1 MGDAEKKNL
10 LEDVLHNEL
19 WKNPTINNIINS
31 TIVEYDI
38 RAAHLMAIR
47 ILYGDKLYE
56 KLASM
61 NKLAR
66 NIEIGN
72 MQAKDHSLTKK
83 LQDLLYR
90 FKLQFVKE
98 NNILINN
105 IIETTKDSLVLCQ
118 KIPTKTIIIV
128 DNVEVE
134 FRNKEGTYSSFYR
147 LDNKSVLYDS
157 LTGNLRIKG
166 ISEETVNNSDFVNK
180 YLKNLLNTI
189 ETNISVG
196 SIYCMSLMQEM
207 RRKYINS
214 DDISIYK
221 SLNHK
226 NKYLYQIGGEM
237 IETDVPIKREGANI
251 IKILNYKNFVMPL
264 MKTII

>member
-1 MGDAEKKNL
+1 MEKEEKTEL

-19 WKNPTINNIINS
+19 WKNITINNIINS

-38 RAAHLMAIR
+38 RSAHLMAVR
-47 ILYGDKLYE
+47 IIYGDKLYT

-72 MQAKDHSLTKK
+72 MQAKDKTLTKK

-98 NNILINN
+98 NGILINN

-118 KIPTKTIIIV
+118 KIPTKTIITIDGV
-128 DNVEVE
+128 DVE
-134 FRNKEGTYSSFYR
+134 FRNKETTYSSFYR
-147 LDNKSVLYDS
+147 LENKSVLYDS

-166 ISEETVNNSDFVNK
+166 INEETVNSSPFVNL

-196 SIYCMSLMQEM
+196 SIYCMKLMQQM
-207 RRKYINS
+207 RKKYISS
-214 DDISIYK
+214 DDINIYR

-226 NKYLYQIGGEM
+226 NRFVYQIGEEIVETNIP
-237 IETDVPIKREGANI
+237 IEKDGANL

-264 MKTII
+264 MKSII